1 MPDKQTDRDQR
12 DSSTSLSSARDQ
24 QVAGGDEAATRTD
37 SRSITSGKSHSP
49 SEHQQSAPSHSR
61 GIFKPS
67 RIALVVILSALL
79 GVVGYFAYNLTV
91 LFNPGLE
98 PHSFEERS
106 VARAAAKHLRHDSH
120 VSSVQVFEEES
131 YNSGDAPTVS
141 VHLKDGTSID
151 TATALLSST
160 RDEALGDDDGSTQI
174 AITLKWSVQGTAIN
188 VFFLISASSHDIATN
203 VQHDLSLVG
212 EATSIQRPGE
222 TSPLQIDY
230 GDVTTPPSSLTTPF
244 GSLTIKTFTMNG
256 WKVTSTSNTD
266 GQFSNPPID
275 QIITAAKQAS
285 PTGTIDLDDDT
296 LSVTGL
302 VTDENKGLTAEAAA
316 PVVHAVNNCQ
326 AAGLTTLQLAASAQK
341 DSSSRY
347 AQGPWTAFVCNNGTW
362 TPDDDGSTGQD
373 EAAILNKAAEL

>member
-37 SRSITSGKSHSP
+37 SRSITSDKRHSP
-49 SEHQQSAPSHSR
+49 SEHQQPAPSHSR

-79 GVVGYFAYNLTV
+79 GVVGYFAYYLM
-91 LFNPGLE
+91 LMFNPGLE

-106 VARAAAKHLRHDSH
+106 AARAAAKHLRHDSR

-141 VHLKDGTSID
+141 VHLKDGTSTD

-160 RDEALGDDDGSTQI
+160 RDKALGDDDGSTQI
-174 AITLKWSVQGTAIN
+174 AITLKWSVEGTDIN
-188 VFFLISASSHDIATN
+188 IFFLISASSHDIATN

-212 EATSIQRPGE
+212 EVKSIQRPGE
-222 TSPLQIDY
+222 TLPLQIDY
-230 GDVTTPPSSLTTPF
+230 GDVTTPPSSLTTPS

-266 GQFSNPPID
+266 GQFPSTVSFE
-275 QIITAAKQAS
+275 QVITAAKQAS
-285 PTGTIDLDDDT
+285 PTGTIDINGTT

-302 VTDENKGLTAEAAA
+302 VTDDTKDLTPEAAA
-316 PVVHAVNNCQ
+316 PVIHAVNNCQ
-326 AAGLTTLQLAASAQK
+326 ATGLTTLQLNNWALNTTSDVA
-341 DSSSRY
+341 D
-347 AQGPWTAFVCNNGTW
+347 PWLTFTCNNGTW
-362 TPDDDGSTGQD
+362 TPTHESTRGQD
-373 EAAILNKAAEL
+373 EATILNKAAEL

>member
-37 SRSITSGKSHSP
+37 SRLITSGKRHSP

-79 GVVGYFAYNLTV
+79 GVVGYFAYNLM
-91 LFNPGLE
+91 LMFNPGLE

-106 VARAAAKHLRHDSH
+106 AARAAAKHLRHDSR

-141 VHLKDGTSID
+141 VHLKDGTSTD

-160 RDEALGDDDGSTQI
+160 RDKALGDDDGSTQI
-174 AITLKWSVQGTAIN
+174 AITLKWSVEGTDIN
-188 VFFLISASSHDIATN
+188 IFFLISASSHDIATN

-212 EATSIQRPGE
+212 EVKSIQRPGE
-222 TSPLQIDY
+222 TLPLQIDY
-230 GDVTTPPSSLTTPF
+230 GDVTTPPSSLTTPS

-266 GQFSNPPID
+266 GQFSNPPFD
-275 QIITAAKQAS
+275 QIITAARQAS
-285 PTGTIDLDDDT
+285 PTGTIDLDGDT

-302 VTDENKGLTAEAAA
+302 VTDEKKGLTPEAAA
-316 PVVHAVNNCQ
+316 PVVHAVADCQ
-326 AAGLTTLQLAASAQK
+326 AAKLTTLQLNGKLQK
-341 DSSSRY
+341 GLSSDNDY
-347 AQGPWTAFVCNNGTW
+347 WITFTCNNGTW
-362 TPDDDGSTGQD
+362 ASKYDSPSPSDT
-373 EAAILNKAAEL
+373 EILNKAAEL

>member
-37 SRSITSGKSHSP
+37 SRLITSGKRHSP

-79 GVVGYFAYNLTV
+79 GVVGYFAYNLM
-91 LFNPGLE
+91 LMFNPGLE

-106 VARAAAKHLRHDSH
+106 AARAAAKHLRHDSR

-141 VHLKDGTSID
+141 VHLKDGTSTD

-160 RDEALGDDDGSTQI
+160 RDKALGDDDGSTQI
-174 AITLKWSVQGTAIN
+174 AITLKWSVEGTDIN
-188 VFFLISASSHDIATN
+188 AFFLISASSHDIATN

-212 EATSIQRPGE
+212 EVKSIQRPGE
-222 TSPLQIDY
+222 TLPLQIDY
-230 GDVTTPPSSLTTPF
+230 GDVTTPPSSLTTPS

-266 GQFSNPPID
+266 GQFSNPPFA

-285 PTGTIDLDDDT
+285 PTGTIDLDGDT

-302 VTDENKGLTAEAAA
+302 VTDEKKGLTPEAAA
-316 PVVHAVNNCQ
+316 PVVHAVADCQ
-326 AAGLTTLQLAASAQK
+326 AAKLTTLQLNGKLQK
-341 DSSSRY
+341 GLSSDNDY
-347 AQGPWTAFVCNNGTW
+347 WITFTCNNGTW
-362 TPDDDGSTGQD
+362 ASKYDSPSPSDT
-373 EAAILNKAAEL
+373 EILNKAAEL